1 MKLMEE
7 RDNLSEDFKVMLAQI
22 KLLIESE
29 GQNAIVQHKLKKN
42 KKITELETKI
52 SEYEVLCG
60 ELKRIQTIPT
70 ETSKDS
76 EA

>member
-1 MKLMEE
+1 MKLTLEKMKLMEE

-29 GQNAIVQHKLKKN
+29 GQSAIVQHKLRKN
-42 KKITELETKI
+42 KKITKLETKI

-60 ELKRIQTIPT
+60 ELKRI
-70 ETSKDS
+70 
-76 EA
+76 